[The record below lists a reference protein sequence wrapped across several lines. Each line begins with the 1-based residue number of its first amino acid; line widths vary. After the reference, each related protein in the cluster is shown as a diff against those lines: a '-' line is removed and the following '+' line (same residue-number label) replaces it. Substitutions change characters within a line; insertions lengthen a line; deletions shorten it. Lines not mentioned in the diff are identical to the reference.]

1 MGGLEEGE
9 DVIRKRLIFLYEQM
23 AVQMM
28 AVHKEDPVELLL
40 LGEIL
45 YLQANMMKMIAKKM
59 LG

>member
-9 DVIRKRLIFLYEQM
+9 DVIRKKLIILYEQM

-28 AVHKEDPVELLL
+28 AVHMEDLVEPLL

-45 YLQANMMKMIAKKM
+45 YLQANSEDFW
-59 LG
+59 L